1 MSDKEVLK
9 KEREIS
15 LMKSVGFQII
25 SYGSLHFYELYT
37 KELNAIYFA
46 LCYKEMWMYCMCVH
60 YI

>member
-46 LCYKEMWMYCMCVH
+46 LCYKEM
-60 YI
+60 